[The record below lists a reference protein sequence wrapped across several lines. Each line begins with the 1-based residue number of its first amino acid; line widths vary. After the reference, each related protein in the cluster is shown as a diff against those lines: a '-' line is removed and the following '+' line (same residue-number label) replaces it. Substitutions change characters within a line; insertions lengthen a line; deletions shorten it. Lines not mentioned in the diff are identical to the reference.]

1 MVSGAETQAPKEP
14 GAPGGAVSSAEARPR
29 PRGQDVPGVGR
40 PSGRPWRLPGLASGL
55 SFLPANLNYPDFFIS
70 KAGIKP
76 PLPSEGC
83 GEDRG
88 AALRHSTCCATA
100 SVHTHGIA
108 AALGRQ
114 AARARRALGA
124 AAERVVLTLRLSHK
138 PNTLVKHLTCLSPA
152 PQEEAA

>member
-14 GAPGGAVSSAEARPR
+14 GAPRGAVSSAEARPR
-29 PRGQDVPGVGR
+29 PRGQDVPAVGR
-40 PSGRPWRLPGLASGL
+40 PWQLPGLASGL
-55 SFLPANLNYPDFFIS
+55 SLPANLNYPDFFIS

-76 PLPSEGC
+76 PPPSEGC

-100 SVHTHGIA
+100 SVHTHSIA
-108 AALGRQ
+108 AALGWQ

-124 AAERVVLTLRLSHK
+124 AVESMVLTLRLSHK
-138 PNTLVKHLTCLSPA
+138 PNTLVKHLTRLSPA